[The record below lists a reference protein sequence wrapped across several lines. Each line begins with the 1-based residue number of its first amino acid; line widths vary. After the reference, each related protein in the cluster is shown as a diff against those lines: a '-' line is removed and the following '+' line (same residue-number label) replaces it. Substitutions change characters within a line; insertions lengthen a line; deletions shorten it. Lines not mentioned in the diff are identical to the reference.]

1 MQVTCDIHHGI
12 YEVNNKKYMDLAL
25 PDDFIA
31 VVLKKHQES
40 YSRLNKKNVRIPL
53 ENNILK
59 VKIPF
64 RNNRITCT
72 KLGGKT
78 IYELIPGDTV
88 TVLLLYNGPWV
99 YGDFCGLA
107 WTLNL
112 IETPNLPVPPS
123 S

>member
-12 YEVNNKKYMDLAL
+12 YEVNNKKYIDLAL

-40 YSRLNKKNVRIPL
+40 YSRLNKKNVR
-53 ENNILK
+53 
-59 VKIPF
+59 
-64 RNNRITCT
+64 
-72 KLGGKT
+72 GKT